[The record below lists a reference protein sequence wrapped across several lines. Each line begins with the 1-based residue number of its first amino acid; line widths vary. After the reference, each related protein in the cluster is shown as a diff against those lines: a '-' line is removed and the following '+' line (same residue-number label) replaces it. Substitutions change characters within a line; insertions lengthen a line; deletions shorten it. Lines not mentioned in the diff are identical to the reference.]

1 MHSADYADYTAR
13 LRPQPN
19 VTLAPEEQNVYRSNY
34 ESKTCAP
41 AERDVSGNGIRH
53 RLTFRSSGAR
63 RNLLEVARSI
73 NITSLR
79 DQGNRLENLVKTN
92 KKLDLCITEVARRLN
107 VIPIASNGCQ
117 DFWDPL
123 KGLNTILGQLS
134 YPFRVMNHCLDRLPR
149 VLPWAGIIQCVRR
162 KRSTSHTG
170 STALLLYQRRFW

>member
-1 MHSADYADYTAR
+1 MSHWLRRSRMFIDPTMNPRPALQRSAMFPAMVPDTA
-13 LRPQPN
+13 LRF
-19 VTLAPEEQNVYRSNY
+19 AP
-34 ESKTCAP
+34 P
-41 AERDVSGNGIRH
+41 
-53 RLTFRSSGAR
+53 GAR